1 MKSLVSIYIDQKEL
15 LATNKLTKILRSQ

>member
-15 LATNKLTKILRSQ
+15 LVTNKLTKILRSQ